1 MQASPPAELKFNRPI
16 EAKRR
21 FDVSSARLWDMI
33 RAPESLN
40 DHHPFCRTNEV
51 LSWDDDERADRLEYL
66 NGRTYVRRFQSW
78 TPMEGYTLLIGEE
91 GGYQSFVEWTV
102 KAEGEGHS
110 SLTISVHP
118 FLLAGWPKW
127 ASALP
132 YRLWIRPRLTRY
144 LKAVLA
150 GYHHVETTG
159 EAVPRNHFGRHG
171 WFS

>member
-1 MQASPPAELKFNRPI
+1 
-16 EAKRR
+16 
-21 FDVSSARLWDMI
+21 
-33 RAPESLN
+33 
-40 DHHPFCRTNEV
+40 
-51 LSWDDDERADRLEYL
+51 
-66 NGRTYVRRFQSW
+66 
-78 TPMEGYTLLIGEE
+78 MEGYTLLIGEE

>member
-1 MQASPPAELKFNRPI
+1 MRASPPAGLKFNRPV
-16 EAKRR
+16 EVKRR
-21 FDVSSARLWDMI
+21 FDVSSERLWGMI
-33 RAPESLN
+33 SAPGSLN
-40 DHHPFCRTNEV
+40 DNHPFCRTNEV

-66 NGRTYVRRFQSW
+66 NGLTYVRRFQSW

-102 KAEGEGHS
+102 KAEGKHQS
-110 SLTISVHP
+110 SLIICVHP

-132 YRLWIRPRLTRY
+132 FRWWIRPRLTRY